1 MPSPY
6 LHFSAHDH
14 AELQSPF
21 DVAIVM
27 PSLLRSTL
35 DDALQSI
42 FAQRFAGRI
51 QVLVGI
57 DVPSAGGSSLERAC
71 RGRPGNVVVYGL
83 FPGYSTSVR
92 HGGLHPERGGG
103 VLRTLLCY
111 LANSRRLAF
120 LDDDN
125 WWHEDHLASL
135 CEAIEGHDWAW
146 AERWFVHPNTRR
158 PVCRDE
164 WESVGPGRGCFAAKF
179 GGWVDPNGLMF
190 DKLVCEPVLRW
201 WSIPLPGDKK
211 AMSGDRHVF
220 HLLNTRYRGR
230 GTGRATVYYVVDPTD
245 VMHGP
250 RLQSMGRRYQDAGQP
265 AEARPAH
272 EGAAS
277 GDAAT

>member
-1 MPSPY
+1 MPLPW

-14 AELQSPF
+14 VDLQSPF
-21 DVAIVM
+21 DVAVVM
-27 PSLLRSTL
+27 PSLLRPTL

-57 DVPSAGGSSLERAC
+57 DVPTAEFAILERAC
-71 RGRPGNVVVYGL
+71 RGRPANVVVCGF

-92 HGGLHPERGGG
+92 HGGLHPERSGG

-125 WWHEDHLASL
+125 WWHEDHLTSL
-135 CEAIEGHDWAW
+135 CDAIEGHAWAW
-146 AERWFVHPNTRR
+146 AERWFVHPTSRQ
-158 PVCRDE
+158 PICRDE
-164 WESVGPGRGCFAAKF
+164 WESVGPGRGCFAARF
-179 GGWVDPNGLMF
+179 GGWADPNGLMF

-220 HLLNTRYRGR
+220 HLLNKRHRGR
-230 GTGRATVYYVVDPTD
+230 GTGHATVYYVVDPTD

-250 RLQSMGRRYQDAGQP
+250 RLQWMGPRY
-265 AEARPAH
+265 AEAGHLMAADPS
-272 EGAAS
+272 GQVTAS
-277 GDAAT
+277 GESTI